1 MSSLPRRS
9 SVLKLENQKHWG
21 CKVVWGY
28 PADPSLFGFAA
39 LYVLASTDVDVYV
52 SEHVKSTLGLYW
64 HSNHLFYC
72 DELPVESSSERDD
85 KDSLYAFNS
94 PHTLIDFIGAV
105 IGKSGVE
112 QQRQQRVLSRSAV
125 LEPIPGV
132 VPIFRPFGRNSAGK
146 GGTNILFSRC
156 WVFKLKRAWS
166 YEMYSTVVSSG
177 HHHGEGARADHSL

>member
-1 MSSLPRRS
+1 MYGVIRRIPLC
-9 SVLKLENQKHWG
+9 SVLLL
-21 CKVVWGY
+21 
-28 PADPSLFGFAA
+28 ST
-39 LYVLASTDVDVYV
+39 VLASTDVDVYV

-72 DELPVESSSERDD
+72 DELPVESSSKETTRIH
-85 KDSLYAFNS
+85 STRS
-94 PHTLIDFIGAV
+94 TLHIHVSIDFIGAV
-105 IGKSGVE
+105 IGKSGDE